1 MSASAS
7 VLWRAPAKIN
17 PFLAV
22 LGKRP
27 DGYHEVATTLLALD
41 WCDELEVRVGGAAPA
56 ELELAGPAASDDIPR
71 DARNLALRA
80 AARAG
85 ASTGV
90 QLKLYKHVPSQGGLG
105 GGSSDAAAA
114 LLAIDALRGA
124 FASAAERAAALAEL
138 GADVAFFGA
147 APSGYALCRGRGEL
161 VTPLAA
167 PTRAWW
173 IALLVPAIGSPTA
186 AVYAALAT
194 SLRAPN
200 AAPSVPVELL
210 ELDEPTARA
219 RLHNDLEPAALR
231 AVPALARV
239 RAVLDGCGAA
249 HWRLSGSGSAFFGLH
264 GDPARAAEELA
275 ALRDACAAAGIA
287 LRAARVCRPL
297 GRGVHPVDAR

>member
-1 MSASAS
+1 MSATARW
-7 VLWRAPAKIN
+7 LAPAKIN

-22 LGKRP
+22 LGRRA
-27 DGYHEVATTLLALD
+27 DGFHELATTMLALD
-41 WCDELEVRVGGAAPA
+41 WCDELEVRLGGAAPA
-56 ELELAGPAASDDIPR
+56 RLELSGPAASDDIPR

-124 FASAAERAAALAEL
+124 FAGPAERAAALAEL
-138 GADVAFFGA
+138 GSDCSFFGA
-147 APSGYALCRGRGEL
+147 AASGYALCRGRGEL

-167 PTRAWW
+167 PSKPWW
-173 IALLVPAIGSPTA
+173 IALLVPKIGSPTA
-186 AVYAALAT
+186 AVYAELAT
-194 SLRAPN
+194 SLRAPDDP
-200 AAPSVPVELL
+200 PSVPLELL
-210 ELDEPTARA
+210 ELDETSARG

-249 HWRLSGSGSAFFGLH
+249 HWRLSGSGSAFFGLY
-264 GDPARAAEELA
+264 DDAARAADELA
-275 ALRDACAAAGIA
+275 RLRDACARSAIA
-287 LRAARVCRPL
+287 VRAARVCRPL
-297 GRGVHPVDAR
+297 GRGVHPVDPR